1 MAYHKYRLC
10 TGFGEQEVND
20 RYQIV
25 ITIDD
30 FQFYIRNC
38 RGDVDGR
45 DGRLIWFG
53 AKIYSEQGL
62 QHTEQQS

>member
-1 MAYHKYRLC
+1 MD
-10 TGFGEQEVND
+10 D

-25 ITIDD
+25 ITIVD

-45 DGRLIWFG
+45 DGRLTRFC

-62 QHTEQQS
+62 QHMEQQL